1 MEFEY
6 DTIKAFSSATVF
18 DSYATIETLIEHT
31 FFVFG
36 PFSHEAS

>member
-1 MEFEY
+1 MEFAY

-36 PFSHEAS
+36 PFLHKAS